1 MRVECDDVTKRFGRV
16 RALHGVSA
24 SIASGQAVALLGP
37 NGSGKSTLTRA
48 IMGLIS
54 HTGHVRLD
62 GEPRERVPTRFMRR
76 IAYVP
81 QIAPQLAAPVGELV
95 RAICDVRGV
104 PSPDV
109 ATVASELEL
118 DLAAIAKQSFRT
130 LSGGTKQKVLI
141 ALALASRAELL
152 LMDEP
157 TASLDAQAR
166 GRFFEVFS
174 ERRGDATL
182 LLTSHR
188 IEEIRH
194 LVGHVLALR
203 EGEVAYDGPAAR
215 YLADRE
221 QSVIE
226 VLVEGHDADVAWFAA
241 SGFRSGAPGWWVK
254 VVDRPDKLATLP
266 PLLAHFGARLLN
278 VVVRDFERLGA
289 EAPDAKRPEVSG

>member
-1 MRVECDDVTKRFGRV
+1 MRVECDDVKKRFGRV
-16 RALHGVSA
+16 HALKGVSA
-24 SIASGQAVALLGP
+24 SFESGQAVALLGP

-54 HTGHVRLD
+54 YAGEVRLD
-62 GEPRERVPTRFMRR
+62 GAPRERAGTKLARR

-81 QIAPQLAAPVGELV
+81 QIAPQLAAPVAELV
-95 RAICDVRGV
+95 RAVCSVRDV
-104 PSPDV
+104 SPADV
-109 ATVASELEL
+109 ATVAGEL
-118 DLAAIAKQSFRT
+118 DLDLGATAKQSFRT

-141 ALALASRAELL
+141 ALALAARADLL

-166 GRFFEVFS
+166 GRFFEVFA

-194 LVGHVLALR
+194 LVGHVIALR
-203 EGEVAYDGPAAR
+203 EGEIAYQGPAAR

-226 VLVEGHDADVAWFAA
+226 VLVDGREADVPWLTER
-241 SGFRSGAPGWWVK
+241 GFHAGAPGWWVK
-254 VVDRPDKLATLP
+254 VVDRPEKLVILP
-266 PLLAHFGARLLN
+266 ALLAHFGEHLMN
-278 VVVRDFERLGA
+278 VVVRDFERLGGD
-289 EAPDAKRPEVSG
+289 APVATSQEVSV

>member
-1 MRVECDDVTKRFGRV
+1 MRVECDDVKKQFGRV
-16 RALHGVSA
+16 QALKGVSA

-54 HTGHVRLD
+54 YTGEVRLD
-62 GEPRERVPTRFMRR
+62 GASREHAGPGLARR

-81 QIAPQLAAPVGELV
+81 QIAPQVAAPVAELV
-95 RAICDVRGV
+95 RAICGVRGI
-104 PSPDV
+104 PPTDV

-118 DLAAIAKQSFRT
+118 DLGATAKQSFRT

-141 ALALASRAELL
+141 ALALAARADLL

-166 GRFFEVFS
+166 GRFFEVFA

-194 LVGHVLALR
+194 LVGHVIALR
-203 EGEVAYDGPAAR
+203 EGAIAYQGPAAR
-215 YLADRE
+215 YLAERE
-221 QSVIE
+221 QSLIE
-226 VLVEGHDADVAWFAA
+226 VLVETREADIPWLIERD
-241 SGFRSGAPGWWVK
+241 FRAGAPGWWVK
-254 VVDRPDKLATLP
+254 VVDRPEKLTTLP
-266 PLLAHFGARLLN
+266 ALLAHFGERLIN
-278 VVVRDFERLGA
+278 VVVRDFERLGG
-289 EAPDAKRPEVSG
+289 EAPADAAQEVSS